1 MNALN
6 IPVQNELFSSW
17 LYRQGAV
24 PMCSDLSIHQLMEM
38 YQCCMRNGDFD
49 PDFNF
54 CSEFSRCVLD
64 HLGLANS
71 DISSFAPKST
81 WLIPRYYRGA
91 FCYECFCDHIR
102 SFKLPTML
110 TEWCSV
116 TQTVCPVHFGSL
128 VDTPG
133 KHSYK
138 LNMAVRLFSDYH
150 SQSNSLTLPHSTLTP
165 QVTDVLLSIQSF
177 MSSAEARA
185 LEGGVDSEWR
195 LIQTIMRIFLYP
207 RHGIIASLFPTK
219 FVGAEVKLFR
229 YNLHLGPL
237 QSPVTRRQLAILLT
251 GLVLDVLEDS
261 QRSEA
266 EKYLKFFDRRDYF
279 FNSTAGLGRSANV
292 FTPEHGRLLFI
303 QLIELSPKIRSPYL
317 SEFVDGFGGRHR

>member
-1 MNALN
+1 MSVL
-6 IPVQNELFSSW
+6 IMPVQNELFSSW

-24 PMCSDLSIHQLMEM
+24 SIYSDLSIHQLLGM
-38 YQCCMRNGDFD
+38 YQCCMQKGDFD

-54 CSEFSRCVLD
+54 SSEFSRCALKQ
-64 HLGLANS
+64 LGLVDS
-71 DISSFAPKST
+71 DVFFFAPKST
-81 WLIPRYYRGA
+81 WLMPRYYRGA

-116 TQTVCPVHFGSL
+116 TQTVCPVHFVSL

-133 KHSYK
+133 KHNYK

-150 SQSNSLTLPHSTLTP
+150 SQSSSLAFPHPNLTP
-165 QVTDVLLSIQSF
+165 QVIDALLSMQLF

-185 LEGGVDSEWR
+185 LDSGCDSEWR

-207 RHGIIASLFPTK
+207 RHGIIASLFPK
-219 FVGAEVKLFR
+219 KSVGAEVQLFR

-237 QSPVTRRQLAILLT
+237 TSQVTRRQLAILLM

-266 EKYLKFFDRRDYF
+266 EQYLKFFDQRYYF

-292 FTPEHGRLLFI
+292 FIPEHGRSLFA
-303 QLIELSPKIRSPYL
+303 QLVELSTKIRSPYL
-317 SEFVDGFGGRHR
+317 AEFVAGFGGRH